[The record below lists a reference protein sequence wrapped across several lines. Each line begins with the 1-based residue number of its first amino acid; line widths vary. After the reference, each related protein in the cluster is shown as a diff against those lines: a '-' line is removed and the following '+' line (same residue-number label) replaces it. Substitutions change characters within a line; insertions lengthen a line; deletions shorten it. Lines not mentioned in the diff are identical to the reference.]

1 MRGVDALRE
10 RGDWRERE
18 KETEIERER
27 GGAGVSQVQKG
38 VREGRATVVKGGRG
52 SSVEDLRGAVGT
64 SGLDDLLLWP
74 HCLVLLCLALAH
86 VDDHAGRGL
95 CPRVEFIFLT

>member
-1 MRGVDALRE
+1 M
-10 RGDWRERE
+10 
-18 KETEIERER
+18 
-27 GGAGVSQVQKG
+27 SQVQKG
-38 VREGRATVVKGGRG
+38 GREGRATVVEVSGG
-52 SSVEDLRGAVGT
+52 SSVEDLRGSVGT

-74 HCLVLLCLALAH
+74 HRLVLFRLALAH